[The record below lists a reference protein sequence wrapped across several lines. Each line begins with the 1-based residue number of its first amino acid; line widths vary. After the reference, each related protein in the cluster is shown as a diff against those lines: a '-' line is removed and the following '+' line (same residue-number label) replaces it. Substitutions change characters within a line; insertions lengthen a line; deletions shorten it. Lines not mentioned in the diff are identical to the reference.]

1 MYGEYSK
8 EEGLNRMQKAKPM
21 TVLRCNACGSFSIP
35 PRLSCPKCAHGVLE
49 ERETQ
54 GFGEIYSFTTIYVA
68 PEIFKDQVPYD
79 IALVELKEGVKVT
92 ARMKKPQDAR
102 LEIGAPVRFC
112 MKDATGYW
120 FELENA

>member
-1 MYGEYSK
+1 
-8 EEGLNRMQKAKPM
+8 MQKAKPM

-35 PRLSCPKCAHGVLE
+35 PRLFCPKCAHGVLE

-92 ARMKKPQDAR
+92 ARMKKPQDSR

-120 FELENA
+120 FELESA

>member
-35 PRLSCPKCAHGVLE
+35 PRLFCPKCAHGVLE

-92 ARMKKPQDAR
+92 ARMKKPQDSR

-120 FELENA
+120 FELESA